1 MSRYRAIL
9 ATPGVAILFVSTT
22 LARIP
27 FGINGIAVLL
37 FLREVS
43 GSFAI
48 AGLGT
53 GALAL
58 GAGLG
63 APFAARL
70 IDRRGINL
78 LVPLAFIHA
87 GGLLA
92 LWGLGEAGAP
102 NAALIATAGLIGTS
116 FPPSGAVLRSRWARI
131 LENDSLVSSAYALDA
146 VIVELSFITGP
157 LITAGIVALS
167 GPGSALAVSAALVLL
182 GTLLFLAR
190 FPKHLHGAPEGGLGG
205 LLGVLG
211 VPAVRIV
218 ALTTIPVGFC
228 IGSIE
233 VAIPAFAHAEGSEE
247 LSGVLLAIWSA
258 GSAIGGLIFGAR
270 LLAGE
275 LSASFLWVALA
286 VPFACL
292 PLALATSPLVAAPL
306 AILAGLPIAP
316 LISSRNQVLAV
327 VTPGANATE
336 AFTWLT
342 TALVAGLAAGSAVA
356 GAVVEAHA
364 WEMAVLVGVAIG
376 LVGAG
381 LSVIGR
387 RALGPLPQFG
397 SA

>member
-9 ATPGVAILFVSTT
+9 TTPGVAILFVSTT

-43 GSFAI
+43 GSFAV
-48 AGLGT
+48 AGVGT

-70 IDRRGINL
+70 IDRRGVSL
-78 LVPLAFIHA
+78 LVPLAVLHA
-87 GGLLA
+87 GGLLT

-102 NAALIATAGLIGTS
+102 NGVLVATAALIGTS

-131 LENDSLVSSAYALDA
+131 LGDDDLVGSAYALDA

-157 LITAGIVALS
+157 LITAVIIAIS
-167 GPGSALAVSAALVLL
+167 GPGSALAVSAAFVLV
-182 GTLLFLAR
+182 GTFLFLAR
-190 FPKHLHGAPEGGLGG
+190 FPAHLHGAPKGGLGG
-205 LLGVLG
+205 LLGALG

-228 IGSIE
+228 IGAIE
-233 VAIPAFAHAEGSEE
+233 VAIPALAHAEGRDE

-258 GSAIGGLIFGAR
+258 GSAIGGLAFGAR
-270 LLAGE
+270 LLSGE
-275 LSASFLWVALA
+275 LSASYVWVAFA
-286 VPFACL
+286 VPLACL
-292 PLALATSPLVAAPL
+292 PLAFATSPLMAAPL

-327 VTPGANATE
+327 VSPGANATE

-342 TALVAGLAAGSAVA
+342 TALVTGLAAGSAVA
-356 GAVVEAHA
+356 GAVVEAQDWTA
-364 WEMAVLVGVAIG
+364 AVLVGVAIG
-376 LVGAG
+376 LAGAG
-381 LSVIGR
+381 LSVVGR
-387 RALGPLPQFG
+387 RALEPAAALG
-397 SA
+397 

>member
-9 ATPGVAILFVSTT
+9 TTPGVAILFVSTT

-63 APFAARL
+63 APLAARL
-70 IDRRGINL
+70 IDRRGVNL
-78 LVPLAFIHA
+78 LVPLAVLHA
-87 GGLLA
+87 GGLLT
-92 LWGLGEAGAP
+92 LWALGEAGAP
-102 NAALIATAGLIGTS
+102 NGLLVATAALIGTS

-131 LENDSLVSSAYALDA
+131 FDDQELVTSAYALDA

-157 LITAGIVALS
+157 LITATIIAIS
-167 GPGSALAVSAALVLL
+167 GPGSALAVSAVFVLV

-190 FPKHLHGAPEGGLGG
+190 FPAHLHGAPEGGVGGMLGA
-205 LLGVLG
+205 LG

-228 IGSIE
+228 IGAIE
-233 VAIPAFAHAEGSEE
+233 VAIPALAHAEGKDE

-258 GSAIGGLIFGAR
+258 GSAIGGLAFGAR
-270 LLAGE
+270 LLTGE
-275 LSASFLWVALA
+275 LSASYVWVALA
-286 VPFACL
+286 VPLACL
-292 PLALATSPLVAAPL
+292 PLALATSPLMAAPL

-327 VTPGANATE
+327 VAPGANATE

-356 GAVVEAHA
+356 GAVVETQDWTA
-364 WEMAVLVGVAIG
+364 AVLVGAAIG
-376 LVGAG
+376 FAGAG
-381 LSVIGR
+381 LSLFGR
-387 RALGPLPQFG
+387 RALVPAAALG
-397 SA
+397 